1 MYDIYY
7 AHHQWK
13 YCTDAELYELDLIGR
28 YFPNATIFN
37 PSRDLKTPKEYF
49 ESQDSREEAIME
61 ECLETVRNSDIL
73 IFSSLNGTTGEGVYR
88 EVEEAKKAGKL
99 VLYIFQDTLHAGF
112 HIYKRTDGGQTNRL
126 YAFVDLDLY

>member
-13 YCTDAELYELDLIGR
+13 YDTDTELYELDLIGR

-99 VLYIFQDTLHAGF
+99 VLYTFQDTLHAGF
-112 HIYKRTDGGQTNRL
+112 NIYKRTDGGQTNRL
-126 YAFVDLDLY
+126 YAFVDLDLW